1 MIEKWLQSTPRWLD
15 SWTLGRSTLSMLP
28 ASRVH
33 SLLTRLHEN
42 RKPVNWWETEAE
54 VTVCPKMPRPKGAE
68 DKWDWDI
75 LKILSHWME
84 LICFENASSK
94 SLHWTRWILIGNSW
108 NLIMYTLTR
117 YSTLSSPGMVQTEMC
132 FLKWYNVSLTIFLPQ
147 RIYSQG
153 SNQSWLCLLSQRN

>member
-1 MIEKWLQSTPRWLD
+1 MTTVNSTVNLD
-15 SWTLGRSTLSMLP
+15 SWTLGSSTLSMLP

-68 DKWDWDI
+68 DKWDWHI

-84 LICFENASSK
+84 LICLKMPQVNLYIGQDGSYRQQLKFGHVHLNQ
-94 SLHWTRWILIGNSW
+94 IL
-108 NLIMYTLTR
+108 NLIITR
-117 YSTLSSPGMVQTEMC
+117 HGTNR
-132 FLKWYNVSLTIFLPQ
+132 NVFPEVIQCITDNILAPKNLFT
-147 RIYSQG
+147 G
-153 SNQSWLCLLSQRN
+153 KQSVLIMPLASA

>member
-1 MIEKWLQSTPRWLD
+1 MTTVNSTVNLD
-15 SWTLGRSTLSMLP
+15 SWTLGSSTLSMLP

-54 VTVCPKMPRPKGAE
+54 VTVCPKMPSPKGAD

-84 LICFENASSK
+84 LICLKMPQVNLYIGQDGSYRQQLKFGHVHLNQ
-94 SLHWTRWILIGNSW
+94 IL
-108 NLIMYTLTR
+108 NLIITR
-117 YSTLSSPGMVQTEMC
+117 HGTSR
-132 FLKWYNVSLTIFLPQ
+132 NVFPEVIQCITDNILAPKNLFT
-147 RIYSQG
+147 G
-153 SNQSWLCLLSQRN
+153 KQSVLIMPLASA

>member
-15 SWTLGRSTLSMLP
+15 SWILGRSTLSMLP
-28 ASRVH
+28 ASKVH
-33 SLLTRLHEN
+33 SLLTRLHEK

-84 LICFENASSK
+84 LICLKMPQVNLYIGQDGSYRQQLKFGHVHLNQ
-94 SLHWTRWILIGNSW
+94 IL
-108 NLIMYTLTR
+108 NLIITR
-117 YSTLSSPGMVQTEMC
+117 HGTNR
-132 FLKWYNVSLTIFLPQ
+132 NVFPDVIQCITDNILAPKNLFT
-147 RIYSQG
+147 G
-153 SNQSWLCLLSQRN
+153 KQSVLIMPLVSA

>member
-1 MIEKWLQSTPRWLD
+1 MTTVNSTVNLD
-15 SWTLGRSTLSMLP
+15 SWTLGSSTLSMLP

-54 VTVCPKMPRPKGAE
+54 VTVCPKMPSPKGAE

-84 LICFENASSK
+84 LICLKMPQVNLYIGQDGSYRQQLKFGHVHLNQ
-94 SLHWTRWILIGNSW
+94 IL
-108 NLIMYTLTR
+108 NLIITR
-117 YSTLSSPGMVQTEMC
+117 HGTNR
-132 FLKWYNVSLTIFLPQ
+132 NVFPDVIQCITDNILAPKNLFT
-147 RIYSQG
+147 G
-153 SNQSWLCLLSQRN
+153 KQSVLIMPLVSA